1 MTLNVP
7 SIGDASLS
15 TTRTYNSP
23 VRAAQFLDTR
33 EAILSALF
41 SLMGSAA
48 SPDDIGMDAIAAQA
62 GVQRRTIFRHFE
74 SKEELLRAFWPWLN
88 ARIGASVKP
97 ITVEDVSDGP
107 RKAFPLFDAHEAAIR
122 GAIHSRTGRAMRAGT
137 IVERRQDFSAALAP
151 QLEALPNAQR
161 QKIEALA
168 HLLYSASAWEVLKDY
183 GGLDGTQAGEAAS
196 WALELILSAIS
207 SGETAADANIAAK
220 GDRR

>member
-1 MTLNVP
+1 LP
-7 SIGDASLS
+7 
-15 TTRTYNSP
+15 TTRSYNSP
-23 VRAAQFLDTR
+23 VREAQFRDTR

-41 SLMGSAA
+41 SLMGSEAN
-48 SPDDIGMDAIAAQA
+48 PDDIGMDAIAAQA

-97 ITVEDVSDGP
+97 LTPQDVCGGP

-122 GAIHSRTGRAMRAGT
+122 GAIHSSTGRAMRAGT
-137 IVERRQDFSAALAP
+137 IADRRRDFSAALAP
-151 QLEALPNAQR
+151 ALDKLSEAER
-161 QKIEALA
+161 RKVEALA

-183 GGLDGTQAGEAAS
+183 GGLDGTQAGETAS

-207 SGETAADANIAAK
+207 SGETAADATIAAK
-220 GDRR
+220 GDMR